1 MSFIFCRKARQKN
14 EPTIFII
21 KYKKKSKNTQP
32 PAFGLGERFMENR
45 TLNVINRQLRA
56 MGCSLFEIGIRHQT
70 SGKMMNRSW
79 PLEQIL
85 KSVPWLQRMNA
96 QGNDIYI
103 RPGEDEKHGMVLID
117 DIEGT
122 NVDEMIE
129 KGHKPFLTVETSPY
143 NIQAWVRVG
152 KDVPGHLRGEIGRIL
167 AKAYDGDLNSADSR
181 HYGRLAGF
189 TNRKE
194 KHQDKYGRQPFC
206 LLRHA
211 NSNCS
216 FIAPASAKLIQSAA
230 ELLNS
235 RAKKQNTKKSVP
247 QKKHYSFDTIAFFQS
262 EMRSLEHKYGDEI
275 DLSRADWMIS
285 KKLALMGCSADQIKK
300 TLAESPSIDKRK
312 RGHFNDYIE
321 RTVEKIMLLV

>member
-1 MSFIFCRKARQKN
+1 
-14 EPTIFII
+14 
-21 KYKKKSKNTQP
+21 
-32 PAFGLGERFMENR
+32 MENR
-45 TLNVINRQLRA
+45 TLNVISRQLRA

-79 PLEQIL
+79 SLEQIL

-103 RPGEDEKHGMVLID
+103 RPGEDEKHGLVLVD
-117 DIEGT
+117 DLEGT

-152 KDVPGHLRGEIGRIL
+152 KNVTGPLRGEIGRIL
-167 AKAYDGDLNSADSR
+167 AKTYDGDINSADSR

-216 FIAPASAKLIQSAA
+216 FIAPASAKLIQAAA

-235 RAKKQNTKKSVP
+235 RAKKQKTKKSVP
-247 QKKHYSFDTIAFFQS
+247 QKNYSSFDTIAFYQS
-262 EMRSLEHKYGDEI
+262 EMLSLKCKYGDSI
-275 DLSRADWMIS
+275 DFSRADWMIS
-285 KKLALMGCSADQIKK
+285 KKLALMGCCADQIKK
-300 TLAESPSIDKRK
+300 TLAEISPSIDKRK

-321 RTVEKIMLLV
+321 RTVKKIMLFV